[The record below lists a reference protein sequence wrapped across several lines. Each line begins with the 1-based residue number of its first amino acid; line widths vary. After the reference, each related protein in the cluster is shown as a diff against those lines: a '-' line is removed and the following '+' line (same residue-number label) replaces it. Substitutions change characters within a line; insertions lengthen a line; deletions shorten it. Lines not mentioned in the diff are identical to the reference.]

1 MLEDQCKGVF
11 RSACEE
17 VVEKHN
23 ELCRLRGWP
32 RKPNPFKD
40 FFAFEDKYY
49 VWDGALIRQVMNSR
63 MGNPMRDCFTYFV
76 HAEKLRDAYIKKR
89 YGTVENA
96 MREKGSFAELFH
108 TFTEDFARER
118 ERFMDKTAELIAGK
132 ALELK
137 KQGKL
142 PQSHGG
148 VANLLKV
155 LTQTMKQQGSS
166 IKTIAKVQYAVC
178 LQAGILIPD
187 EFITDVLV
195 AANIEQ
201 EG

>member
-1 MLEDQCKGVF
+1 MLEEQCKGVF

-17 VVEKHN
+17 VVNKHE
-23 ELCRLRGWP
+23 ELVRIRGWP

-40 FFAFEDKYY
+40 FFEFEDQYY
-49 VWDGALIRQVMNSR
+49 VWDGALIRRVMNSR
-63 MGNPMRDCFTYFV
+63 IGNPWRDCFNYFV
-76 HAEKLRDAYIKKR
+76 HADKLRDAWIKKK

-96 MREKGSFAELFH
+96 MRAEGSFAELFH
-108 TFTEDFARER
+108 AFTEDFARER

-132 ALELK
+132 AQELK

-155 LTQTMKQQGSS
+155 LTQTIKQQGSS
-166 IKTIAKVQYAVC
+166 IRTIANVQYVVC

-195 AANIEQ
+195 AANMEQ